1 MRCNNYLDDNNRA
14 EKRRNTK
21 RQKTK
26 KKNKKKREPEKKTS
40 WCLVLAKLICS
51 FAGYKW

>member
-1 MRCNNYLDDNNRA
+1 MRCNNYLDDNNPA

-21 RQKTK
+21 RQKK
-26 KKNKKKREPEKKTS
+26 KKKKLRAGEENE
-40 WCLVLAKLICS
+40 LFLAKLIRS